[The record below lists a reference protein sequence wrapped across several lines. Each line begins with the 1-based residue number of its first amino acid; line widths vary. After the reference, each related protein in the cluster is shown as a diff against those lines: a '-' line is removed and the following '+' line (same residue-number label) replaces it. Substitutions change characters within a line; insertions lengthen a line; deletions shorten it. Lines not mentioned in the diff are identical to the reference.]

1 MYDVHLSGAVCLTG
15 QLSGPTPAHPS
26 IRSARRDAPDRTTR
40 ESRVES
46 SRRKCEKKMFRN
58 KSRSVP
64 SPSDSAG
71 EPPRLNLIRPAPS
84 RDAFDRE
91 RVYGA
96 GITGETRLVHPRVG
110 VAESRFSFAKS

>member
-1 MYDVHLSGAVCLTG
+1 MSHRAALGTD
-15 QLSGPTPAHPS
+15 PRTPIDSLGEAGRAGSNHARVSSS
-26 IRSARRDAPDRTTR
+26 IVAPQMWKKKFRT
-40 ESRVES
+40 
-46 SRRKCEKKMFRN
+46 

-64 SPSDSAG
+64 LPSDSAG
-71 EPPRLNLIRPAPS
+71 EPPSLNLIHPTPS

-110 VAESRFSFAKS
+110 VAESRFSFAN